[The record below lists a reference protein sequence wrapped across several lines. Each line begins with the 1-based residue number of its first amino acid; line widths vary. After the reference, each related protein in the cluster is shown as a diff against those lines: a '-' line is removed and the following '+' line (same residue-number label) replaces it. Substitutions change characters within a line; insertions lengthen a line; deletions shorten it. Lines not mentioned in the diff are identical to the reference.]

1 MFLPWKHWQKLLPL
15 WYSLPFPFG
24 LWEKIS
30 NTWIIFL
37 FCFWFCFTLLKRLQ
51 YISSTIAIYFFSEL
65 FLFLPWKYWQKLLP
79 LRYSLPFPF
88 SLWEKESSFG
98 TTSITM
104 AGKAHWLS
112 EALYSGA
119 LVNLLSSLLYF
130 IQLLNTGRRRC
141 FSTEFRD

>member
-1 MFLPWKHWQKLLPL
+1 MKILAKLTAVAVFFAVFR
-15 WYSLPFPFG
+15 SVC
-24 LWEKIS
+24 EK
-30 NTWIIFL
+30 
-37 FCFWFCFTLLKRLQ
+37 
-51 YISSTIAIYFFSEL
+51 
-65 FLFLPWKYWQKLLP
+65 
-79 LRYSLPFPF
+79 
-88 SLWEKESSFG
+88 KESSFG

-104 AGKAHWLS
+104 AGKAHRLS